1 LVLKVEYLDAKNVWL
16 VTVDDDLD
24 LYTVPDLRKTVNEC
38 MSKKETDFIFDCSDM
53 GFIDSTGLG
62 ELASLMK
69 TVNIYEGS
77 ITIKGLKSHIKKVFF
92 ITGLNTI
99 FNIDGEADE

>member
-1 LVLKVEYLDAKNVWL
+1 LDIKYLEDKGVWYINI
-16 VTVDDDLD
+16 DNDLD
-24 LYTVPDLRKTVNEC
+24 LYTVPELRKNVAEC
-38 MSKKETDFIFDCSDM
+38 IVQKEIDFILDCSQM

-69 TVNIYEGS
+69 NVKKYSGS
-77 ITIKGLKSHIKKVFF
+77 ITIKGLKPHIKKVFF

-99 FNIDGEADE
+99 FNIDGETDE

>member
-1 LVLKVEYLDAKNVWL
+1 MDIKYLEDGGVWL
-16 VTVDDDLD
+16 INIDCDLD
-24 LYTVPDLRKTVNEC
+24 LYTVPELRRNITEC
-38 MSKKETDFIFDCSDM
+38 IAQKETDFIMDCSQM

-69 TVNIYEGS
+69 NVKKYNGT
-77 ITIKGLKSHIKKVFF
+77 ITIKGLKAHIKKVFL

-99 FNIDGEADE
+99 FNIDGDSND